1 MAINL
6 ETILGGNIG
15 DLFSKIVGT
24 FKLSPE
30 KAAELEQAKEANS
43 VALQKMQSDLDAKA
57 QDILATEV
65 ESAASIIK
73 IEAQSQSWLPRNVRP
88 LLLLCWGAA
97 ITFNA
102 LVPVIA
108 RYWFPG
114 LQPLQ
119 LDPWVYKLT
128 AIGYTGYVGF
138 RSVEKLMDKDS

>member
-6 ETILGGNIG
+6 ETLLGGNIG
-15 DLFSKIVGT
+15 DLFTKIVGT

-30 KAAELEQAKEANS
+30 KAAELEQAKEANAI
-43 VALQKMQSDLDAKA
+43 ALQKMQNELEAKA

-73 IEAQSQSWLPRNVRP
+73 QEAQSQSWLPRNVRP
-88 LLLLCWGAA
+88 LLLLCWGSA
-97 ITFNA
+97 ITFNI

-108 RYWFPG
+108 RYWHPG

-119 LDPWVYKLT
+119 LDPWVYQLT

-138 RSVEKLMDKDS
+138 RSVEKLLNKDN